1 MGWLFAIGLAGLTFL
16 GLVLSRRCSRM
27 ALELAGAAI
36 LVALAGYSWQGSPGL
51 TGQPVVRTSAPG
63 GIAAE

>member
-36 LVALAGYSWQGSPGL
+36 LVALAGYSWQGSPALAGH
-51 TGQPVVRTSAPG
+51 PVVRTSAPG
-63 GIAAE
+63 GIAE